1 MNMQILINGMR
12 VYFKLK
18 TILIYL
24 LFLALPFSCKKQD
37 DSYIVNTELILPA
50 NAFKTKQK
58 TDQQYVAILHANL
71 FQQALSA
78 NELYDVAQCVESI
91 GDKEVAREV
100 IISNFMNKSGVIM
113 PSDSM
118 MRADIDGFI
127 YETYKRF
134 LVREPTEA
142 ETTYFKNYI
151 NSDPNVTPELVYFA
165 FALSNEYL
173 FY

>member
-1 MNMQILINGMR
+1 MTRIDTVKNQIP
-12 VYFKLK
+12 YFLYCLYK
-18 TILIYL
+18 IL
-24 LFLALPFSCKKQD
+24 
-37 DSYIVNTELILPA
+37 
-50 NAFKTKQK
+50 
-58 TDQQYVAILHANL
+58 
-71 FQQALSA
+71 
-78 NELYDVAQCVESI
+78 
-91 GDKEVAREV
+91 
-100 IISNFMNKSGVIM
+100 
-113 PSDSM
+113 
-118 MRADIDGFI
+118 

>member
-1 MNMQILINGMR
+1 MQILISGMR
-12 VYFKLK
+12 AYFKSK

-24 LFLALPFSCKKQD
+24 LILALPFSCKKQD
-37 DSYIVNTELILPA
+37 DSYMVNTELILPA

-78 NELYDVAQCVESI
+78 NKLYDIAQCVESI

-118 MRADIDGFI
+118 MRADIDEFI